1 MKVLFLII
9 AHFYLFNYIFAFT
22 SEKSYINYHHQIF
35 NAEKLIA
42 VENYSA
48 ALVVY
53 DSIFTEHPHAF
64 YKDLHNACVCA
75 CKIGQLKKAA
85 QFAEKLVTQGYEMED
100 FNNSCFAPLRNDKK
114 LWKKFEKKYPLLRQQ
129 YNNSLNHELRTK
141 YYNLFVSDQKAA
153 KPGNSLHSQDSA
165 FYHQAIELSE
175 LFQKHGFPVLDAN
188 KDTLR
193 IRVFVML
200 RHYYGL
206 VNRFQRVEEMQHDS
220 IYTSMYFTATK
231 LDSIVLA
238 ALHTGKI
245 LPQTYADATSYH
257 AGNPYGN
264 IAIKIDFET
273 EEVGLYLHLNPDE
286 IVEVNKKRTAIGL
299 FPIDNI
305 SDDIIKTSWYAQYP
319 FKEVKKALLNCNS
332 CQSSLD
338 YMNTQS
344 KIEKAFRNVFEG
356 NNNEASFILNNAND
370 IMERWFFGTQPYKA
384 NRK

>member
-1 MKVLFLII
+1 MKTKLLLSFWLLQLVLANTNLISQ
-9 AHFYLFNYIFAFT
+9 NYVT
-22 SEKSYINYHHQIF
+22 YHHRTF

-48 ALVVY
+48 ALAVY
-53 DSIFTEHPHAF
+53 DSIFTEYPHAF
-64 YKDLHNACVCA
+64 YKDLHNACICA
-75 CKIGQLKKAA
+75 CKTGQLKKAS
-85 QFAEKLVTQGYEMED
+85 QYAEKLVLQGYEITD
-100 FNNSCFAPLRNDKK
+100 FNNSGFAPLRNDEK
-114 LWKKFEKKYPLLRQQ
+114 LWQKFEKKYPLLRQQ
-129 YNNSLNHELRTK
+129 YNNGLNHELRTK

-153 KPGNSLHSQDSA
+153 KSRNSPHSSDSV

-175 LFQKHGFPVLDAN
+175 LFQKNGFPALDAN
-188 KDTLR
+188 KDSLR
-193 IRVFVML
+193 IKVFVML
-200 RHYYGL
+200 RHYFGL
-206 VNRFQRVEEMQHDS
+206 VNRFQRVEEMQRDS
-220 IYTSMYFTATK
+220 FYTAMNFTATK

-245 LPQTYADATSYH
+245 LPQTYADATSYS
-257 AGNPYGN
+257 AGNPFGN

-319 FKEVKKALLNCNS
+319 FKEVKETLLNCES

-344 KIEKAFRNVFEG
+344 RIEKAFQNAFDK
-356 NNNEASFILNNAND
+356 NNNESFILNNADD
-370 IMERWFFGTQPYKA
+370 IKEIWFYGTQPYKA

>member
-1 MKVLFLII
+1 MRYICFIAVLFWFNTTNAKGYISYHQEIIKAENHIQTGEYNTALIL
-9 AHFYLFNYIFAFT
+9 YNKTFNEY
-22 SEKSYINYHHQIF
+22 
-35 NAEKLIA
+35 
-42 VENYSA
+42 
-48 ALVVY
+48 
-53 DSIFTEHPHAF
+53 PHAF

-75 CKIGQLKKAA
+75 CKTGQLKKAS
-85 QFAEKLVTQGYEMED
+85 QYAEKLVLHGYEITD
-100 FNNSCFAPLRNDKK
+100 FNNSGFAPLRNDEK

-141 YYNLFVSDQKAA
+141 YSDLLLSDQIAA
-153 KPGNSLHSQDSA
+153 TSRNSSHSSDSV

-175 LFQKHGFPVLDAN
+175 LFQKNGFPVLDAN
-188 KDTLR
+188 KDSLR
-193 IRVFVML
+193 IKVFVML
-200 RHYYGL
+200 RHYFGL
-206 VNRFQRVEEMQHDS
+206 VNRFQRVEEMQRDS
-220 IYTSMYFTATK
+220 FYTAMNFTATK

-257 AGNPYGN
+257 VGNPYGN

-273 EEVGLYLHLNPDE
+273 EEVGLYLHLNPNE

-319 FKEVKKALLNCNS
+319 FKEVKETLLNCES

-338 YMNTQS
+338 YMNTKD
-344 KIEKAFRNVFEG
+344 KIENAFQNAFEEK
-356 NNNEASFILNNAND
+356 NNESFILNNADD
-370 IMERWFFGTQPYKA
+370 IKEIWFYGIHPYMA
-384 NRK
+384 NQK